1 MAADNKVKDRLLD
14 TIKSKAEEAGYEVI
28 ILLSNG
34 IRIYRLLLDGLGA
47 SQDGL
52 AVLELNFLD
61 DTDMGLEA
69 DEGILQFFVT
79 FDVELDKSR
88 LTQILAALNKINMVT
103 TFGAFQLYT
112 DEWQLYYRYTQLVK
126 LDEAGVPADAM
137 KVLNWIMAFVDD
149 AYDNIKE
156 LAGGRF

>member
-61 DTDMGLEA
+61 DTEMGLEA

-137 KVLNWIMAFVDD
+137 KVLNWIMAFADD

>member
-1 MAADNKVKDRLLD
+1 MVAYNNKERLLD
-14 TIKSKAEEAGYEVI
+14 TIKSRAEEAGYEVMV
-28 ILLSNG
+28 LLSNG
-34 IRIYRLLLDGLGA
+34 TRIYRLLLDELGA

-79 FDVELDKSR
+79 FDVEIDKSR
-88 LTQILAALNKINMVT
+88 FTKILDALNKINMVT

-112 DEWQLYYRYTQLVK
+112 DEWQLYYRYTQLIM
-126 LDEAGVPADAM
+126 LDEDGVPTDVM
-137 KVLNWIMAFVDD
+137 KVLNWIMTFADD
-149 AYDNIKE
+149 AYDNITE
-156 LAGGRF
+156 LAGGKF

>member
-79 FDVELDKSR
+79 FDVEIDKSR

-149 AYDNIKE
+149 AYDNITE

>member
-1 MAADNKVKDRLLD
+1 MAEDNKVKDRLLD

-34 IRIYRLLLDGLGA
+34 TRIYRLLLDGLGA

-137 KVLNWIMAFVDD
+137 KVLNWIMAFADD
-149 AYDNIKE
+149 AYDNITE

>member
-14 TIKSKAEEAGYEVI
+14 TIKLKAEEAGYEVI

-126 LDEAGVPADAM
+126 LDEAGVPADTM
-137 KVLNWIMAFVDD
+137 KVLNWIMAFADD
-149 AYDNIKE
+149 AYDNITE

>member
-34 IRIYRLLLDGLGA
+34 TRIYRLLLDGLGA

-149 AYDNIKE
+149 AYDNITE

>member
-1 MAADNKVKDRLLD
+1 MVAYNNKERLLD
-14 TIKSKAEEAGYEVI
+14 TIKSRAEEAGYEVMV
-28 ILLSNG
+28 LLSNG
-34 IRIYRLLLDGLGA
+34 TRIYRLLLDELGA

-79 FDVELDKSR
+79 FDVEIDKSR
-88 LTQILAALNKINMVT
+88 FAKILDALNKINMVT

-112 DEWQLYYRYTQLVK
+112 DEWQLYYRYTQLIR
-126 LDEAGVPADAM
+126 LDEDGVPTDVM
-137 KVLNWIMAFVDD
+137 KVLNWIMTFADD
-149 AYDNIKE
+149 AYDNITE
-156 LAGGRF
+156 LAGGKF

>member
-1 MAADNKVKDRLLD
+1 MVAYNNKERLLG
-14 TIKSKAEEAGYEVI
+14 TIKSRAEEAGYEVMV
-28 ILLSNG
+28 LLSNG
-34 IRIYRLLLDGLGA
+34 TRIYRLLLDELGA

-79 FDVELDKSR
+79 FDVEIDKSR
-88 LTQILAALNKINMVT
+88 FTKILDALNKINMVT

-112 DEWQLYYRYTQLVK
+112 DEWQLYYRYTQLIR
-126 LDEAGVPADAM
+126 LDEDGVPTDVM
-137 KVLNWIMAFVDD
+137 KVLNWIMTFADD
-149 AYDNIKE
+149 AYDNITE
-156 LAGGRF
+156 LAGGKF

>member
-28 ILLSNG
+28 ILLSNE

-61 DTDMGLEA
+61 DMEMGLEA

-79 FDVELDKSR
+79 FDVEIDKSR

-126 LDEAGVPADAM
+126 LDETGVPDDVM
-137 KVLNWIMAFVDD
+137 KVLNWIMAFADD
-149 AYDNIKE
+149 AYDNITE

>member
-1 MAADNKVKDRLLD
+1 MAADNKIKDRLLD

-34 IRIYRLLLDGLGA
+34 TRIYRLLLDGLGA

-88 LTQILAALNKINMVT
+88 LTQILDALNKINMVT

-137 KVLNWIMAFVDD
+137 KVLNWIMAFADD

>member
-1 MAADNKVKDRLLD
+1 MTADNKVKDRLLD
-14 TIKSKAEEAGYEVI
+14 TIKLKAEEAGYEVI

-34 IRIYRLLLDGLGA
+34 TRIYRLLLDGLGA

-79 FDVELDKSR
+79 FDVEIDKSK
-88 LTQILAALNKINMVT
+88 LTQILVALNKINMVT
-103 TFGAFQLYT
+103 TFGAFELYT
-112 DEWQLYYRYTQLVK
+112 DEWQLYYRYTQLIK
-126 LDEAGVPADAM
+126 LDEAGVPADVM
-137 KVLNWIMAFVDD
+137 KVLNWIMAFADD
-149 AYDNIKE
+149 AYDNITE

>member
-1 MAADNKVKDRLLD
+1 MV
-14 TIKSKAEEAGYEVI
+14 
-28 ILLSNG
+28 LLSNG
-34 IRIYRLLLDGLGA
+34 TRIYRLLLDELGA

-79 FDVELDKSR
+79 FDVEIDKSR
-88 LTQILAALNKINMVT
+88 FTKILDALNKINMVT

-112 DEWQLYYRYTQLVK
+112 NEWQLYYRYTQLIR
-126 LDEAGVPADAM
+126 LDEDGVPTDVM
-137 KVLNWIMAFVDD
+137 KVLNWIMTFADD
-149 AYDNIKE
+149 AYDNITE
-156 LAGGRF
+156 LAGGKF

>member
-126 LDEAGVPADAM
+126 LDESGVPADAM
-137 KVLNWIMAFVDD
+137 KVLIWIMAFADD
-149 AYDNIKE
+149 AYDNITE

>member
-1 MAADNKVKDRLLD
+1 MAADNKVKDKLLD

-34 IRIYRLLLDGLGA
+34 TRIYRLLLDGLGA

-79 FDVELDKSR
+79 FDVEIDKSR

-137 KVLNWIMAFVDD
+137 KVLNWIMAFADD
-149 AYDNIKE
+149 AYDNITE

>member
-1 MAADNKVKDRLLD
+1 MVAYNNKERLLD
-14 TIKSKAEEAGYEVI
+14 TIKSRAEEAGYEVMV
-28 ILLSNG
+28 LLSNG
-34 IRIYRLLLDGLGA
+34 TRIYRLLLDELGA

-79 FDVELDKSR
+79 FDVEIDKSR
-88 LTQILAALNKINMVT
+88 FTKILDALNKINMVT

-112 DEWQLYYRYTQLVK
+112 DEWQLYYRYTQLIR
-126 LDEAGVPADAM
+126 LDEDGVPTDVM
-137 KVLNWIMAFVDD
+137 KVLNWIMTFADE
-149 AYDNIKE
+149 AYDNITE
-156 LAGGRF
+156 LAGGKF

>member
-34 IRIYRLLLDGLGA
+34 IRIYRLLLDELGA

-79 FDVELDKSR
+79 FDVEIDKSR
-88 LTQILAALNKINMVT
+88 LTQILAALSKINMVT

-126 LDEAGVPADAM
+126 LDEAGVPAAAM

-149 AYDNIKE
+149 AYDNITE

>member
-28 ILLSNG
+28 TLLSNG

-61 DTDMGLEA
+61 DTEMGLEA

-126 LDEAGVPADAM
+126 LDETGVPDDVM
-137 KVLNWIMAFVDD
+137 KVLNWIMAFADD
-149 AYDNIKE
+149 AYDNITE